1 MKQHCVEKI
10 NVASLPGHQW
20 TFNPEKCYLWT
31 LCVSKFIF
39 PLRLT
44 ASKSVIIASHVPPQG
59 ISFCLLSNTARMLAL
74 GFVKPETSLFIIVFV
89 AYTSAYSPYST
100 CILNSDIT
108 NFFL

>member
-1 MKQHCVEKI
+1 M
-10 NVASLPGHQW
+10 LPV
-20 TFNPEKCYLWT
+20 YLAT
-31 LCVSKFIF
+31 NGLSALRSAIYGLSVLVSFF
-39 PLRLT
+39 PLRLP